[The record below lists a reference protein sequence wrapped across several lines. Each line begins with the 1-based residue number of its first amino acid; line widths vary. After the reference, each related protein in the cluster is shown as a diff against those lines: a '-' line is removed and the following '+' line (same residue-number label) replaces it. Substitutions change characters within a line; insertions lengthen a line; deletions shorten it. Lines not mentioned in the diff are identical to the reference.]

1 MPVSASLEVS
11 FREELDRLIQRARR
25 LVPRPVGR
33 EAQLVSPRPGLHVLR
48 HEVAT
53 QFEAAIYD
61 PMLCLILQGRKE
73 MAFADRTYRLGAGE
87 CAMVSHDLPIV
98 SRVREAPYLVVL
110 LRVELEV
117 LRSIQEDV
125 GELAGRDQAEALEV
139 HRADA
144 KLLDAMGRYLALGDR
159 DGEARVL
166 APMLRKELHYRL
178 LTSPLGGMLRSL
190 LRRDSHASSI
200 ARAIALLR
208 RDFRAPMVVEE
219 LARAIGMSVSAF
231 HQHFKAVT
239 ASSPLQYQKELR
251 LLEARRRLRAGDSSV
266 AAAAFAVGYE
276 SASQFSRE
284 YARKFGGP
292 PSHDVPKRGDA
303 AARRPRG
310 RG

>member
-1 MPVSASLEVS
+1 MPARATIDASLGQ
-11 FREELDRLIQRARR
+11 ELDRLFARAGR
-25 LVPRPVGR
+25 LVPRAVG
-33 EAQLVSPRPGLHVLR
+33 EKAQLVSPRPGLHLLR
-48 HEVAT
+48 QAAPS

-73 MAFADRTYRLGAGE
+73 MVFADRTFRLGAGE
-87 CAMVSHDLPIV
+87 CALVSHDLPIV

-117 LRSIQEDV
+117 LRSLQEDL
-125 GELAGRDQAEALEV
+125 GERPGPREAEALEV

-144 KLLDAMGRYLALGDR
+144 RLLDAMGRYLALTEAE
-159 DGEARVL
+159 GEARVL
-166 APMLRKELHYRL
+166 APLLLKELHYRL

-190 LRRDSHASSI
+190 LRRESHASSI
-200 ARAIALLR
+200 ARAISLLR

-219 LARAIGMSVSAF
+219 LARAVGMSVSAF

-251 LLEARRRLRAGDSSV
+251 LLEARRRLRAGGSSV
-266 AAAAFAVGYE
+266 AAAAFEVGYE

-284 YARKFGGP
+284 YVRKFGYP
-292 PSHDVPKRGDA
+292 PSRERAGEW
-303 AARRPRG
+303 
-310 RG
+310 